1 MIMEYQKIM
10 NLLDNIPNQP
20 TKFRTKNWVEIN
32 GDSRLTYNVNS
43 QIKFKTLM
51 LRSHLCDYRII
62 KICAPFTNGT
72 SEINNTQID
81 NAKYIGIISP
91 IYNLI
96 DYNDKYSKTS
106 ENLWHY
112 CEDQPFLNANGAV
125 FDFPINNSNS
135 ASFKFK
141 TKIAARIG
149 NNGRKYVKIT
159 VPLKY
164 LSNFW
169 RTLEIY
175 H

>member
-1 MIMEYQKIM
+1 M

-51 LRSHLCDYRII
+51 FRSHLCDYSDAYVLASGTITVTNTAAAATVPNNRKNIII
-62 KICAPFTNGT
+62 KNCAPFTNGT

-96 DYNDKYSKTS
+96 
-106 ENLWHY
+106 EI
-112 CEDQPFLNANGAV
+112 V
-125 FDFPINNSNS
+125 IN
-135 ASFKFK
+135 
-141 TKIAARIG
+141 I
-149 NNGRKYVKIT
+149 VKHLEVYGIT
-159 VPLKY
+159 MEV
-164 LSNFW
+164 NHF
-169 RTLEIY
+169 
-175 H
+175 